1 MAALLSPLSPSGPAA
16 AAAPGEKGA
25 GSRRGTRNWPFLL
38 IVPALLVLL
47 AVFAY
52 PVAQTFVS
60 AFTTPTPG
68 TGNFAWFFGSPA
80 NVAVLT
86 RTFSTALWAT
96 VICLCLAYPYA
107 YLMTVASP
115 RARAALLLIVMLP
128 FWTSLMVR
136 TFAWLVLLQDTGVVN
151 GFLGLFGLG
160 PVSLVR
166 TQAGVL
172 IGMVQILMPFMV
184 LPLYSVMSGI
194 DRRLLTAAESLGARP
209 LVALLRVF
217 VPLSLPGVAAGAT
230 MVFIT
235 SLGFYVTP
243 ALLGSPGEAL
253 ISQFMYTQ
261 VSGMLMWGRGGAMAV
276 VLFAATLL
284 LIGLLGL
291 AMRAGR
297 RSRASAR

>member
-1 MAALLSPLSPSGPAA
+1 MAALLTPVASGGRAGTAPPPSGR
-16 AAAPGEKGA
+16 PGRLA
-25 GSRRGTRNWPFLL
+25 RHWPFLL

-47 AVFAY
+47 AVFVY
-52 PVAQTFVS
+52 PVARTFVG
-60 AFTTPTPG
+60 AFSTPEPG
-68 TGNFAWFFGSPA
+68 VENFSWFFGSPA

-96 VICLCLAYPYA
+96 LICLALAYPYA

-151 GFLGLFGLG
+151 DFLGLFGLG
-160 PVSLVR
+160 PFGLVR
-166 TQAGVL
+166 SRTGVL
-172 IGMVQILMPFMV
+172 VGMVQILMPFMV

-194 DRRLLTAAESLGARP
+194 DRRLLTAAQSLGARP
-209 LVALLRVF
+209 IIALLRVF
-217 VPLSLPGVAAGAT
+217 VPLSLPGVAAGST

-243 ALLGSPGEAL
+243 ALLGSPSDAL

-276 VLFAATLL
+276 VLFATTLL
-284 LIGLLGL
+284 LMGLLGL
-291 AMRAGR
+291 AVRAGR
-297 RSRASAR
+297 RTRAAVR

>member
-1 MAALLSPLSPSGPAA
+1 MAALLSPVAPGGQARTAPTPSGRSGWLA
-16 AAAPGEKGA
+16 
-25 GSRRGTRNWPFLL
+25 RHWPFLL

-47 AVFAY
+47 AVFVY

-60 AFTTPTPG
+60 AFTTPNPG
-68 TGNFAWFFGSPA
+68 MENFSWFFGSSA

-86 RTFSTALWAT
+86 RTFSTALWST
-96 VICLCLAYPYA
+96 LICLALAYPYA

-136 TFAWLVLLQDTGVVN
+136 TFAWLVLLQDTGVIN
-151 GFLGLFGLG
+151 GFLGLFGVG
-160 PVSLVR
+160 PFGLVR
-166 TQAGVL
+166 SQVGVL
-172 IGMVQILMPFMV
+172 VGMVQILMPFMV

-194 DRRLLTAAESLGARP
+194 DRRLLTAAQSLGARP
-209 LVALLRVF
+209 IVALARIF
-217 VPLSLPGVAAGAT
+217 VPLSLPGVAAGST

-243 ALLGSPGEAL
+243 ALLGSPSEAL

-276 VLFAATLL
+276 VLFATTLL
-284 LIGLLGL
+284 LMGLLGL

-297 RSRASAR
+297 RRKVGAR

>member
-1 MAALLSPLSPSGPAA
+1 MAALLSPLSPSGPATA
-16 AAAPGEKGA
+16 ATPADKGG
-25 GSRRGTRNWPFLL
+25 GSRGRARNWPFLL

-52 PVAQTFVS
+52 PVAQTFVG
-60 AFTTPTPG
+60 AFTTPSPG

-151 GFLGLFGLG
+151 GFLGLLGLG

-166 TQAGVL
+166 TQTGVL

-194 DRRLLTAAESLGARP
+194 DRRLLTAAQSLGARP

-243 ALLGSPGEAL
+243 ALLGSPSEAL

-276 VLFAATLL
+276 VLFTATLL

-297 RSRASAR
+297 RGKRGAR

>member
-1 MAALLSPLSPSGPAA
+1 MAALLSPVAPGGQTRTAPPPSGRS
-16 AAAPGEKGA
+16 GGV
-25 GSRRGTRNWPFLL
+25 GRHWPFLL

-47 AVFAY
+47 AVFVY
-52 PVAQTFVS
+52 PVAHTFVG
-60 AFTTPTPG
+60 AFTTPKPG
-68 TGNFAWFFGSPA
+68 TENFTWFFGSPA

-96 VICLCLAYPYA
+96 LICLALAYPYA

-160 PVSLVR
+160 PVGLVR
-166 TQAGVL
+166 SQAGVL

-194 DRRLLTAAESLGARP
+194 DRRLLTAAQSLGARP
-209 LVALLRVF
+209 VVALLRIF
-217 VPLSLPGVAAGAT
+217 VPLSLPGVAAGST

-243 ALLGSPGEAL
+243 ALLGSPSEAL

-276 VLFAATLL
+276 VLFATTLL
-284 LIGLLGL
+284 LTGLLGL

-297 RSRASAR
+297 RTRAGAR

>member
-1 MAALLSPLSPSGPAA
+1 MAALLSPVASGGQARTAPPPSGRSGRLA
-16 AAAPGEKGA
+16 
-25 GSRRGTRNWPFLL
+25 RHWPFLL
-38 IVPALLVLL
+38 VVPALLVLL
-47 AVFAY
+47 AVFVY
-52 PVAQTFVS
+52 PVAQTFVG
-60 AFTTPTPG
+60 AFTTPEPG
-68 TGNFAWFFGSPA
+68 TENFSWFFGSPA

-96 VICLCLAYPYA
+96 LICLALAYPYA

-151 GFLGLFGLG
+151 DFLGLLGLG
-160 PVSLVR
+160 PFGLVR
-166 TQAGVL
+166 SRTGVL
-172 IGMVQILMPFMV
+172 VGMVQILMPFMV

-194 DRRLLTAAESLGARP
+194 DRRLLTAAQSLGARP
-209 LVALLRVF
+209 IVALARVF
-217 VPLSLPGVAAGAT
+217 VPLSLPGVAAGST

-243 ALLGSPGEAL
+243 ALLGSPSEAL

-276 VLFAATLL
+276 VLFATTLL
-284 LIGLLGL
+284 LMGLLGL

-297 RSRASAR
+297 RTRAAVR

>member
-1 MAALLSPLSPSGPAA
+1 MAALLSPVAPGRSAG
-16 AAAPGEKGA
+16 AAPAHSAKGGRLA
-25 GSRRGTRNWPFLL
+25 RHWPFLL

-47 AVFAY
+47 AVFVY
-52 PVAQTFVS
+52 PVAQTFLS

-68 TGNFAWFFGSPA
+68 VENFSWFFGSPA

-86 RTFSTALWAT
+86 RTFSAALWST
-96 VICLCLAYPYA
+96 VICLALAYPYA

-151 GFLGLFGLG
+151 GLLGLIGVG
-160 PVSLVR
+160 PVGLVR
-166 TQAGVL
+166 SQTGVL
-172 IGMVQILMPFMV
+172 VGMVQILMPFMV

-194 DRRLLTAAESLGARP
+194 DRRLLVAGESLGARP
-209 LVALLRVF
+209 VVALLRIF
-217 VPLSLPGVAAGAT
+217 VPLSLPGVATGAT

-261 VSGMLMWGRGGAMAV
+261 VNGMLMWGRGGAMAV

-284 LIGLLGL
+284 LMGLLGL
-291 AMRAGR
+291 VVRAGR
-297 RSRASAR
+297 RTRAGTR